1 MTIRTQVKQ
10 QLDDWFA
17 QGTSVGPR
25 QLTIQWPEGSLT
37 AQLLDVQPLGCSL
50 WELEVC
56 TAQTARADTTQL
68 LGAGQRLADRVRYLL
83 EPLQVHEVDG
93 ELAAIQ
99 LRSSPPQRQERTV
112 WYYEVTAERRG
123 SWRLVRYEK
132 APSAP
137 RQQVPALVT
146 IEVLARLCEDVV
158 EAACATC

>member
-1 MTIRTQVKQ
+1 MTIRHQVQQ

-17 QGTSVGPR
+17 RGTVPGSQ
-25 QLTIQWPEGSLT
+25 QLTIQWPGGSLT

-50 WELEVC
+50 WELEVH
-56 TAQTARADTTQL
+56 TPQTARADTAQL
-68 LGAGQRLADRVRYLL
+68 QAAGQRLASRVRYLL

-132 APSAP
+132 APGAP
-137 RQQVPALVT
+137 RQQVPAVVT
-146 IEVLARLCEDVV
+146 TEVLARLCEDLVDV
-158 EAACATC
+158 AQGTA